1 MPIWVLW
8 HVQMKRRQKLGLGIL
23 LCSNILLVVLAC
35 LELSGLRYHDTMDIT
50 WLAFTQ
56 QLQIS
61 AGVLVFSL
69 TAFRS
74 LFTTEKPKFVAREIK
89 SWYSTKED
97 IRHGRKQRI
106 LPSIPSATLTSVRA
120 FIRRGRRANTLDTE
134 AGIDYPDDVLP
145 QDLGQVAVLHDLSSE
160 AQEVSYQSQPPWL
173 PADTIRYPT
182 IDYRWPLLLF
192 ESFGTTC
199 NAGSQSTS

>member
-35 LELSGLRYHDTMDIT
+35 LELSGLRYHDTFDVT
-50 WLAFTQ
+50 WAYFTE

-89 SWYSTKED
+89 SWYSPVRLLRGPTKED
-97 IRHGRKQRI
+97 IRYGRNQRI

-120 FIRRGRRANTLDTE
+120 FIRRGRRQTLL
-134 AGIDYPDDVLP
+134 ILK
-145 QDLGQVAVLHDLSSE
+145 L
-160 AQEVSYQSQPPWL
+160 
-173 PADTIRYPT
+173 
-182 IDYRWPLLLF
+182 
-192 ESFGTTC
+192 ESNILMMFC
-199 NAGSQSTS
+199 CRI

>member
-35 LELSGLRYHDTMDIT
+35 LELSGLRYQDTVDIT

-61 AGVLVFSL
+61 AAVLVFSL

-74 LFTTEKPKFVAREIK
+74 LFTTEKPKFIAREIK
-89 SWYSTKED
+89 SWYSSIRLLRGPTKED
-97 IRHGRKQRI
+97 IRYGRNQRI
-106 LPSIPSATLTSVRA
+106 LSSIPSATLTSVRA
-120 FIRRGRRANTLDTE
+120 FIRRGRRTNTLDTE
-134 AGIDYPDDVLP
+134 AGIEYPHDVLL
-145 QDLGQVAVLHDLSSE
+145 QDLGQVTVSHDLISE
-160 AQEVSYQSQPPWL
+160 AQEVSYQS
-173 PADTIRYPT
+173 
-182 IDYRWPLLLF
+182 
-192 ESFGTTC
+192 
-199 NAGSQSTS
+199 